1 VCGEWRETRG
11 AVDSAWVVER
21 VEGVVRGRESPPL
34 AKGLLGLTCTLNSSF
49 DCSDG
54 RSEGYLHQ
62 SRRRLSIIKRYWHY
76 PGDSLFDHNGD
87 SLLACAS
94 IPYHRQNTAHS
105 RLLSLFVALSIRAA
119 YEHPERFYS
128 ARLSP
133 GGLSST
139 AGGARRMHKQQLHP
153 HPAALRTHNARKR
166 ALSHVLRCQ

>member
-62 SRRRLSIIKRYWHY
+62 NRRRLSIIKRYWHY
-76 PGDSLFDHNGD
+76 PGDSLFDHSD
-87 SLLACAS
+87 SLLAYAS

-105 RLLSLFVALSIRAA
+105 SSFLLLC
-119 YEHPERFYS
+119 H
-128 ARLSP
+128 
-133 GGLSST
+133 
-139 AGGARRMHKQQLHP
+139 
-153 HPAALRTHNARKR
+153 
-166 ALSHVLRCQ
+166 